1 LIAISFKEIAMNASL
16 TARACA
22 RLIPVAAALLA
33 LMAPA
38 HAQSGYTVSTLS
50 STYPDGLDRFWL
62 DASNRVYG
70 NRPRFSLTGY
80 IVAGFGGTGGTGE
93 LPRSAYWPASTSA
106 SVSPSNTFALSTYP
120 ATVAVS
126 DNGQWQGLSS
136 TSDGKISRA
145 KGTSISSVS
154 PNGSSSSGVIYVL
167 NDINNT
173 GDMVGYQKSTG
184 TPYVWRAGVA
194 SEVVCN
200 TCVPNS
206 VLGYGSN
213 AKVNT
218 INNLG
223 VMAGAGLFETS
234 IPNDPYYRRWESRP
248 VRWTNGAISWVGNLA
263 DFGAGAD
270 AQVVAM
276 NDAGSMLVQQGQPGY
291 TAVKSYLV
299 SASGTVLPLSPNR
312 ASATAVDINASGVV
326 VGVADGRAVMW
337 VNGAEIDLAAHLA
350 SKGVAQA
357 NTWQWPGI
365 TDINDAG
372 SMLVE
377 YRENSTATI
386 KRARLTAK
394 P

>member
-1 LIAISFKEIAMNASL
+1 MNASL

-22 RLIPVAAALLA
+22 RLIPVAAVLLT

-106 SVSPSNTFALSTYP
+106 SVNPSNTFALSTYP

-136 TSDGKISRA
+136 TADGKISRA
-145 KGTSISSVS
+145 KGTTISSVS
-154 PNGSSSSGVIYVL
+154 PSGSSSSGVIFVL
-167 NDINNT
+167 KDINNT

-184 TPYVWRAGVA
+184 TPHVWRAGVA
-194 SEVVCN
+194 SEVVCS

-206 VLGYGSN
+206 SVGSGGN
-213 AKVNT
+213 ATVST

-223 VMAGAGLFETS
+223 MMAGSGLFPTS
-234 IPNDPYYRRWESRP
+234 ISNDPYYRLWERRP

-263 DFGAGAD
+263 DFGAGGD

-276 NDAGSMLVQQGQPGY
+276 NDAGSMVVQQGQGY
-291 TAVKSYLV
+291 SAVKSYVV
-299 SASGTVLPLSPNR
+299 SASGTVLPLSTNR
-312 ASATAVDINASGVV
+312 DRVAAVDINASGVV

-350 SKGVAQA
+350 SKGVSQA
-357 NTWQWPGI
+357 NTWQWLGI

>member
-1 LIAISFKEIAMNASL
+1 MKPLVPAAS
-16 TARACA
+16 T
-22 RLIPVAAALLA
+22 AAALFWLA
-33 LMAPA
+33 LASPMAQ
-38 HAQSGYTVSTLS
+38 AQSGYTVSTLS

-62 DASNRVYG
+62 DASNRAYG

-93 LPRSAYWPASTSA
+93 LPRSAYWPASTA
-106 SVSPSNTFALSTYP
+106 TSVSPTNTFSTSTYS
-120 ATVAVS
+120 ATVAMS

-136 TSDGKISRA
+136 TYDGKISRA

-154 PNGSSSSGVIYVL
+154 PSGSSSSGVIYVL
-167 NDINNT
+167 NDINNA
-173 GDMVGYQKSTG
+173 GDMVGYLKSNG
-184 TPYVWRAGVA
+184 TPYVWRAGTA
-194 SEVVCN
+194 SEVICN
-200 TCVPNS
+200 LCVPKS
-206 VLGYGSN
+206 EAGSGSN

-223 VMAGAGLFETS
+223 EMAGFGLMKSTPDN
-234 IPNDPYYRRWESRP
+234 PNFRLYERKPM
-248 VRWTNGAISWVGNLA
+248 RWTNGAISWVGSLA
-263 DFGAGAD
+263 DFRSGED

-299 SASGTVLPLSPNR
+299 SAAGTVLPLSPSR
-312 ASATAVDINASGVV
+312 ASATATDINASGVV
-326 VGVADGRAVMW
+326 VGDADGRAVMW

-357 NTWQWPGI
+357 NTWQWLSI